1 MTINYIVFQQFVC
14 SFRFGAIVIRGRV
27 VNFTLHVHFISSSL
41 RVKNMHP
48 FSTVQAKFIQL
59 ASSLASS
66 VGCTVSTPMIM
77 WIAEKT
83 FSTPSHSHKTDTG
96 PTIFGVI
103 ANKFFGKN
111 SYFDGFIKFIAVW
124 RFLWRGV
131 KTVIYIFFTRKM
143 VGFIC
148 IVLTF
153 RNRKMP
159 TVWDYENSIWTPTQL
174 KIFMYAGKFKCSPNS

>member
-96 PTIFGVI
+96 PTIYSVSLQINFWQ
-103 ANKFFGKN
+103 
-111 SYFDGFIKFIAVW
+111 KFIFRW
-124 RFLWRGV
+124 LH
-131 KTVIYIFFTRKM
+131 KIY
-143 VGFIC
+143 
-148 IVLTF
+148 
-153 RNRKMP
+153 
-159 TVWDYENSIWTPTQL
+159 SSL
-174 KIFMYAGKFKCSPNS
+174 KISLKGRENCHLYNFSFEKWSVLYASFSHSEIEKCQPCETMRIAFGRPPS